1 MLLLSDKYGF
11 MFTMKVMVLIS
22 LILEVDFVHQLG
34 SI

>member
-1 MLLLSDKYGF
+1 MLLLSDKCGF
-11 MFTMKVMVLIS
+11 MFTMEVMVLIS